1 MRNIQKACH
10 SSSVGRNDLHVCF
23 SWRSSAAGA
32 SYGRCSASCS
42 SRGCVSVVVLLRP
55 RVHGHLRP
63 FIMPHSHHEPPPLI
77 FRSVLPHH
85 RQLVLFLVLPFCS
98 RPRSVREASGVEQAA
113 SGTASAVVCA
123 LIFNDAL
130 FQLEL
135 DALQRMVAT
144 LCAALSLL
152 VSSKKKRANLK

>member
-1 MRNIQKACH
+1 
-10 SSSVGRNDLHVCF
+10 
-23 SWRSSAAGA
+23 
-32 SYGRCSASCS
+32 
-42 SRGCVSVVVLLRP
+42 
-55 RVHGHLRP
+55 
-63 FIMPHSHHEPPPLI
+63 
-77 FRSVLPHH
+77 
-85 RQLVLFLVLPFCS
+85 
-98 RPRSVREASGVEQAA
+98 
-113 SGTASAVVCA
+113 VCA